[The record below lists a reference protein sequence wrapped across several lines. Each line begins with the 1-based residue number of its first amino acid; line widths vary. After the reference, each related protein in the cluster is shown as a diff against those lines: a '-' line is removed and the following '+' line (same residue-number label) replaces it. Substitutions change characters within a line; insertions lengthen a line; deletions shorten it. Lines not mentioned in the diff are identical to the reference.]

1 MIDECTLESL
11 GGCLGAVA
19 FDDNPRVTPGR
30 VRPFIWA
37 YLLLRGAVRRSEV
50 EQALTGH
57 VREEDI
63 RIDDDVLDRTAL
75 EATIDDC
82 LASMVLANVLRVN
95 GDLYVLKPEA
105 LSRTVSLVT
114 QLDAQLPD
122 HLLADL
128 TRSS

>member
-11 GGCLGAVA
+11 GGCIGAVA
-19 FDDNPRVTPGR
+19 FDHNPRVTPGR